1 MPILLGTIKKLILR
15 MYTLSGY
22 NDKSADQLNFKM
34 YILPIQFLFFE
45 YKKKNCQNFKILCI

>member
-45 YKKKNCQNFKILCI
+45 YKKKKLSKF